1 MPIPV
6 TQQPSLDAISRDLEA
21 WERWVRARAR
31 NERPL
36 PPLPALTDPAAAS
49 GMGACYGLASRLVL
63 LCAQRAGIACDHP
76 ELQLWSAR
84 HRILTDKYWYE
95 PARCSLNHAFTDL
108 GLALLEMG
116 DVPGAVE
123 CLRRSWRVYPCPHNT
138 TFGLST
144 RLWKALEGVPEAAA
158 ARSEYERIARRFS
171 PGFGAPP
178 QRLTRPQTIRRIVKA
193 LWTDHRSAEP

>member
-1 MPIPV
+1 MPIPA
-6 TQQPSLDAISRDLEA
+6 TQQPSWDAISRDLEA
-21 WERWVRARAR
+21 WERWAIARAR
-31 NERPL
+31 GVRPL
-36 PPLPALTDPAAAS
+36 PPLPALPDPAAAS
-49 GMGACYGLASRLVL
+49 GMRACYGLASRLVL
-63 LCAQRAGIACDHP
+63 LCAQRAGMACACP
-76 ELQLWSAR
+76 GLQLWSAR

-138 TFGLST
+138 SFGLSP
-144 RLWKALEGVPEAAA
+144 RLWKALEDVPEAAA

-171 PGFGAPP
+171 AAFGAPR
-178 QRLTRPQTIRRIVKA
+178 QRLTRAQTIRRIVRA
-193 LWTDHRSAEP
+193 LWTSHRSADS